1 MLLTR
6 LCGCTDG
13 DGAASTMQATMLYG
27 LPEWKDGVIQRKA
40 GTGEKD
46 ALLGIFADLGA
57 DLHNWFGWMA
67 GHRAEL
73 LMAQGRENLL
83 DANDI
88 AALKGKARA
97 REAKFL
103 DAKARWNRLNAAT
116 LTWHKKL
123 GSSPKRR
130 GPSLKA
136 SGTSRSSVNQM
147 TAT

>member
-1 MLLTR
+1 
-6 LCGCTDG
+6 
-13 DGAASTMQATMLYG
+13 MLYG

-57 DLHNWFGWMA
+57 DLHNWLGWMA

-97 REAKFL
+97 RRPNSLMPKPAGT
-103 DAKARWNRLNAAT
+103 ASMPQPW
-116 LTWHKKL
+116 TWHKKL